1 MRMHLAVSGVN
12 HEPFKVRLDDE
23 RLKQALPN
31 AFVSPPAEPTMGVL
45 PVAIARREVSPRRA
59 CAQNPDHCVDK
70 ASIVM
75 RDTAH
80 CPLCPNKFLK
90 GWADQGGVL
99 FACQIALFYPT
110 TFD

>member
-12 HEPFKVRLDDE
+12 HEPFKVWLNDE

-45 PVAIARREVSPRRA
+45 PVTIARREVSPRRA

-75 RDTAH
+75 RDTA
-80 CPLCPNKFLK
+80 PLP
-90 GWADQGGVL
+90 
-99 FACQIALFYPT
+99 ALS
-110 TFD
+110 

>member
-12 HEPFKVRLDDE
+12 HEPFKVWLNDE

-45 PVAIARREVSPRRA
+45 PVPVARRQVSPRRA
-59 CAQNPDHCVDK
+59 CAQNPDHCIDE

-75 RDTAH
+75 RDAA
-80 CPLCPNKFLK
+80 PLPALRRQISQGQGRSRRSVFLR
-90 GWADQGGVL
+90 V
-99 FACQIALFYPT
+99 
-110 TFD
+110 